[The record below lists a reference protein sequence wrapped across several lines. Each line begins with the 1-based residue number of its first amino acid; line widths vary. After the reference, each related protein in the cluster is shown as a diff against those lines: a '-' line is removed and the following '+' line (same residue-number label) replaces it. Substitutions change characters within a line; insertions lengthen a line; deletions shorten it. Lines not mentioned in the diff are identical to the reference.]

1 MRDPLAELSFETAG
15 NVIVGR
21 VAGEIESVN
30 AEEMSTALAG
40 RLTSDRAGLVIDLSR
55 VTYLD
60 SAGIELLFDL
70 ARRLRTH
77 RQRLRLVV
85 PVDSPM
91 RRVLE
96 LCDIDRA
103 APIDATVEAALE
115 GFGEPSSG

>member
-1 MRDPLAELSFETAG
+1 MRDRLAELTFETV
-15 NVIVGR
+15 NDIVVGH
-21 VAGEIESVN
+21 VEGEIESVN
-30 AEEMSTALAG
+30 ADEMSAALAG
-40 RLTSDRAGLVIDLSR
+40 QLSSDKMGLVIDLTGVS
-55 VTYLD
+55 YLD

-85 PVDSPM
+85 PSQAPM

-96 LCDIDRA
+96 LCDIQRA

-115 GFGEPSSG
+115 GMVNQ

>member
-1 MRDPLAELSFETAG
+1 MRDPLAQLSFETAG
-15 NVIVGR
+15 NVVVGR
-21 VAGEIESVN
+21 VEGEIESVN

-40 RLTSDRAGLVIDLSR
+40 NLPSDKAGLVIDLSR

-60 SAGIELLFDL
+60 SAGIEFLFDL

-85 PVDSPM
+85 PADAPM

-96 LCDIDRA
+96 LCDIERA
-103 APIDATVEAALE
+103 APIDTTVEAALE
-115 GFGEPSSG
+115 GMGERSG